1 MKTIAKIQ
9 NAIIGVQE
17 LNGENYFNILL
28 WDGLKYNSVSELLPT
43 FERAV
48 IEALKCQN
56 LIEYINS

>member
-17 LNGENYFNILL
+17 LKGENYFNVLL
-28 WDGLKYNSVSELLPT
+28 WDGKNYNSVAELVPS
-43 FERAV
+43 FERAL

-56 LIEYINS
+56 LIEYIK